1 MEAVARVKHQRGSAQ
16 KARLVADLIRNK
28 NVREAQNILAFSKK
42 RAARILSK
50 VLNAAIANAVNK
62 EGKVETEK
70 LFINKIFV
78 DKGNTMKRY
87 RARAHGRA
95 DVIRKRTC
103 HITLS
108 VSDVSNLSANRQ
120 ESRKNENL
128 SQKDREANLG
138 SKN

>member
-1 MEAVARVKHQRGSAQ
+1 
-16 KARLVADLIRNK
+16 VADLIRNK
-28 NVREAQNILAFSKK
+28 NVMEAQNILAFSKK
-42 RAARILSK
+42 RAARMLSK
-50 VLNAAIANAVNK
+50 VLNAAIANAVDK
-62 EGKVETEK
+62 EGKVETDR

-78 DKGNTMKRY
+78 DEGVTLKRY

-108 VSDVSNLSANRQ
+108 VSDEINHL
-120 ESRKNENL
+120 
-128 SQKDREANLG
+128 KDMEGKLG